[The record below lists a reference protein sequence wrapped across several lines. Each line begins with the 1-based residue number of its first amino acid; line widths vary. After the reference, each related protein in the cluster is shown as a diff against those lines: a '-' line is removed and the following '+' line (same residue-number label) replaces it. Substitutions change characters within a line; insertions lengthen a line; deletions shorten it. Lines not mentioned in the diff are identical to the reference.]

1 MIRALIV
8 DDEKMTRN
16 GLVRHIKWE
25 QLGVDEV
32 QTAASSN
39 EALQML
45 DTLHPDLVISDIRMP
60 GMNGV
65 ELCQEIRR
73 RQPHCQIIFLTAYS
87 DKEYLKAAIEIGA
100 LGYVEKTGCSRRS
113 GRRDHQS
120 RKNDPAAAEYAGQK
134 PAGTDLARQPVSSLP
149 AHCAGTHDRSPQ

>member
-60 GMNGV
+60 LMRGDEFLRYMKAN
-65 ELCQEIRR
+65 ELFKSIPIVMLSSEESTTERIKLLEEGAEDYILKPFNPLELKIRIKK
-73 RQPHCQIIFLTAYS
+73 II
-87 DKEYLKAAIEIGA
+87 D
-100 LGYVEKTGCSRRS
+100 
-113 GRRDHQS
+113 
-120 RKNDPAAAEYAGQK
+120 
-134 PAGTDLARQPVSSLP
+134 
-149 AHCAGTHDRSPQ
+149 

>member
-45 DTLHPDLVISDIRMP
+45 IHFTPHLVISDIRMP

-65 ELCQEIRR
+65 ELCQEN
-73 RQPHCQIIFLTAYS
+73 S
-87 DKEYLKAAIEIGA
+87 
-100 LGYVEKTGCSRRS
+100 
-113 GRRDHQS
+113 
-120 RKNDPAAAEYAGQK
+120 PA
-134 PAGTDLARQPVSSLP
+134 PASLP
-149 AHCAGTHDRSPQ
+149 NYFFDRVLR